1 MKCGQISPMGEM
13 ICFKQGGFHCV
24 LSGPTMFCDAL
35 ANDRAPFVSDGLL
48 VDMVD
53 RDKHW

>member
-1 MKCGQISPMGEM
+1 
-13 ICFKQGGFHCV
+13 
-24 LSGPTMFCDAL
+24 MFCDAL